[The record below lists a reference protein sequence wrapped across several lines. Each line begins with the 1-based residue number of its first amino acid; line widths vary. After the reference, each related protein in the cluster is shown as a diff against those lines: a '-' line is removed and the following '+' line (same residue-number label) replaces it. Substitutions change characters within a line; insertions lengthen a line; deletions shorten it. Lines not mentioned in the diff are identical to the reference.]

1 MKIAQLISGLPT
13 IVTNE
18 ERRFMN
24 AHPDR
29 LKLTNLNDH
38 ELWIAQNLVRKGVY
52 AISNDSNTLTKNDS
66 RTST

>member
-13 IVTNE
+13 MVTNE
-18 ERRFMN
+18 ERGFMN
-24 AHPDR
+24 NHPDQ

-52 AISNDSNTLTKNDS
+52 AISKDSNTLTKNDS
-66 RTST
+66 RTNT